1 MKSQGESRHCLVSEL
16 FQDSPNACHWQE
28 SHLGRKHWAS
38 AVFPGIL
45 GGMIRWLTLAL
56 HLAHA
61 GLKSRRSL
69 LLEMLA
75 LQHQLLVLS
84 RSSKRPRLTPLDRVL
99 WAWLSQAWGGWK
111 SRLCLVQPS
120 TVLQWHRAGF
130 RLFWRWKSGSHKSG
144 RKTIAPDTIRLI
156 GQMSRANP
164 LWGAPRIHGELLK
177 LGLAVAQRTVA
188 KYMIPHVR
196 RPPSQNW
203 TTFLRNHLG
212 SMVSVDFLIVPTLNF
227 HLLYVFIVL
236 SHHRRRVLHFNV
248 VAAPS
253 AAWTAQQLREA
264 FPFTSPPKYLLRDRD
279 SIYGPLFQRRA
290 EALDLEEVRIAPRSP
305 WQSPY
310 VERLMGSIR
319 RECLDHVIVLNQ
331 AHLHRLLKS
340 YFEYYHRS
348 RTHLGLDKD
357 APEPRPVQGPE
368 AGKIVALPQVGGLH
382 HRYERLAA

>member
-1 MKSQGESRHCLVSEL
+1 
-16 FQDSPNACHWQE
+16 
-28 SHLGRKHWAS
+28 
-38 AVFPGIL
+38 
-45 GGMIRWLTLAL
+45 MIRWLTLVL
-56 HLAHA
+56 HLAVT
-61 GLKSRRSL
+61 GLKSRRNL
-69 LLEMLA
+69 LLEILA
-75 LQHQLLVLS
+75 LRHQLLVLS
-84 RSSKRPRLTPLDRVL
+84 RSSKRPRLTPLDRVV

-130 RLFWRWKSGSHKSG
+130 RLFWRWKSRPRKSG
-144 RKTIAPDTIRLI
+144 RKTIAPDTIHLI

-177 LGLAVAQRTVA
+177 LGLAIAQRTVA
-188 KYMIPHVR
+188 KYMIPRVR

-203 TTFLRNHLG
+203 KTFLRNHLG
-212 SMVSVDFLIVPTLNF
+212 SMVSVDFLTVPTLTF
-227 HLLYVFIVL
+227 HVFYVFIVL

-264 FPFTSPPKYLLRDRD
+264 FPFISPPKYLLRDHD
-279 SIYGPLFQRRA
+279 SIYGLHFQRCA
-290 EALDLEEVRIAPRSP
+290 QALGLEEVRIAPRSP

-310 VERLMGSIR
+310 VERLIGSVR

-331 AHLHRLLKS
+331 AHLHRLLKT
-340 YFEYYHRS
+340 YFAYYHRS

-357 APEPRPVQGPE
+357 APEPRPVQGPDE
-368 AGKIVALPQVGGLH
+368 GKIVALPQVGGLH
-382 HRYERLAA
+382 YRYERLAA